1 MAKKKY
7 TDFNLYR
14 RLLRLARPYWLHV
27 VFIFLL
33 SLLSTPLALL
43 NPVPLKIAVDSAIGS
58 EQLPGFLETLLPT
71 AGRSSA
77 TALVLA
83 VGLLLGIAL
92 LSRLQTLGSS
102 LLRTYTGEKLILSFR
117 AKLFQHV
124 QSFSLSYH
132 DMKGTSDSIY
142 RIIYD
147 ASALQYIA
155 IDGVIP
161 FITAG
166 FTLISML
173 YITFRLDGQ
182 LALVALAVSPFLF
195 LIARAYRRRL
205 RSQSRRV
212 KRLESV
218 ALSVLQEVLT
228 AIRIVKAFGQE
239 DREQKR
245 FVRHSNEGMEARIK
259 LTVAEGVM
267 GLLLTLMTVLG
278 TAAVLFIGVLHVQSG
293 SLTLGELLLVM
304 GYLSQLY
311 SPLKT
316 ISRKVASIQSHLA
329 SAERAFSVLDEA
341 PDVFERQN
349 ARSLTRA
356 AGAVS
361 FQGVSFTY
369 NGAQLVLDDLSFEIP
384 AGTRLGI
391 AGETGVGKTTIANL
405 LTRFYDP
412 TAGRILLDD
421 VDLRDYKVA
430 DLRNQFSVVLQ
441 ENILF
446 STSIRENIAYARPE
460 ASKEDIFHAAKAA
473 KIHDFIISLPD
484 GYETQVGERGMR
496 LSGGER
502 QRIGLARAFLKD
514 APIIILDEPTSS
526 VDIKTETGIMEAMER
541 LMKGRTTFLIAHRL
555 TTLKSC
561 DVLFVIE
568 DGELVDVTSNVST
581 VIKDA
586 QTTGGFNITA
596 LRGKVN
602 V

>member
-278 TAAVLFIGVLHVQSG
+278 TAAVLFIGVRHVQSG

-361 FQGVSFTY
+361 FQGVSFNY
-369 NGAQLVLDDLSFEIP
+369 NGAQLVLDDLSFKIP

-405 LTRFYDP
+405 LIRFYDP

-460 ASKEDIFHAAKAA
+460 ASKEDIFQAAKAA

-586 QTTGGFNITA
+586 QTTGAFNITA

>member
-278 TAAVLFIGVLHVQSG
+278 TAAVLFIGVRHVQSG